1 VNGRLIIMGSGETGP
16 GLVATHRAGIL
27 AAGAE
32 RVVVI
37 DTPFGFQ
44 ENAAQLRE
52 KLVTFFQTSLN
63 VPADIAGLRSRD
75 ADVADRERAL
85 DAIRSADYVF
95 AGPGS
100 PSYALEVWAA
110 MDMSAALHR
119 VISGGG
125 TVTFASAAA
134 LTLGRTT
141 IPVYEIYKVGAEPF
155 WLDGLDLMT
164 ELGLPCSVVPH
175 WNNAEGGNHDT
186 SRCYIG
192 ERRLG
197 RLRDE
202 LRIGLIGVDEHTA
215 AILDFGEGTLRVV
228 GRGGVTLRGDDDWF
242 LPSGSTTELGPVSA
256 HLGAPEAPIS
266 PPANP
271 EPEEVRFEQAMSSG
285 DADGLLIALLQAE
298 ERAQE
303 DPASRVALRSML
315 VRLMS
320 AAESGLADPR
330 TLVSGFVDV
339 IIDQRR
345 QARDSGDYA
354 TADRLRSELERLGI
368 EVRDTPTGATWT
380 LREDGHTFWDA
391 VRPAGDETE

>member
-1 VNGRLIIMGSGETGP
+1 MNGRLIIMGSGETAP
-16 GLVATHRAGIL
+16 GLVATHRAGIR
-27 AAGAE
+27 AARAE

-44 ENAAQLRE
+44 ENAAQLSE
-52 KLVTFFQTSLN
+52 KLVRFFQTSLN
-63 VPADIAGLRSRD
+63 IP
-75 ADVADRERAL
+75 ADVASLRGADASIAERARAL
-85 DAIRSADYVF
+85 DSIHRADYVF

-100 PSYALEVWAA
+100 PSYALEVWAT
-110 MDMSAALHR
+110 MDVSAALRR

-141 IPVYEIYKVGAEPF
+141 IPVYEIYKVGAQPF

-202 LRIGLIGVDEHTA
+202 LRIGLLGVDEHTA
-215 AILDFGEGTLRVV
+215 AVLDFAKGTLGAV

-242 LPSGSTTELGPVSA
+242 IPSGSIVELDAVA
-256 HLGAPEAPIS
+256 VHLGAPSTTAARPATPEA
-266 PPANP
+266 
-271 EPEEVRFEQAMSSG
+271 EEVGFAQAMSSG
-285 DADGLLIALLQAE
+285 DADGMLTALLETEA
-298 ERAQE
+298 RAHD
-303 DPASRVALRSML
+303 DPAARAALRSML
-315 VRLMS
+315 VQLVS
-320 AAESGLADPR
+320 AAEPGLADPR

-339 IIDQRR
+339 IIELRR
-345 QARDSGDYA
+345 QARDNGDYA
-354 TADRLRSELERLGI
+354 TADQIRSDLERLGI
-368 EVRDTPTGATWT
+368 EVRDTPTGATWRM
-380 LREDGHTFWDA
+380 REEG
-391 VRPAGDETE
+391 

>member
-1 VNGRLIIMGSGETGP
+1 MSGRLIIMGSGETAP
-16 GLVATHRAGIL
+16 GLVATHRAGIQ
-27 AAGAE
+27 AARAE

-44 ENAAQLRE
+44 ENAVQLSE
-52 KLVTFFQTSLN
+52 KLVRFFQTSLN
-63 VPADIAGLRSRD
+63 VPADVASLRSAD
-75 ADVADRERAL
+75 ASIADRERAL
-85 DAIRSADYVF
+85 DSIQRANYVF

-100 PSYALEVWAA
+100 PSYALEVWATI
-110 MDMSAALHR
+110 DLSAALRR

-141 IPVYEIYKVGAEPF
+141 IPVYEIYKVGAQPF

-164 ELGLPCSVVPH
+164 KLGLPCSVVPH

-202 LRIGLIGVDEHTA
+202 LRIGLLGVDEHTA
-215 AILDFGEGTLRVV
+215 AVLDFDGGTLAAV
-228 GRGGVTLRGDDDWF
+228 GPGGVTLRGDDDWF
-242 LPSGSTTELGPVSA
+242 IPGGSTVELEAVA
-256 HLGAPEAPIS
+256 VHLGAPSKSAAR
-266 PPANP
+266 PASP
-271 EPEEVRFEQAMSSG
+271 EPEEVGFAQAMSSG
-285 DADGLLIALLQAE
+285 DADGMLTALLEAE
-298 ERAQE
+298 ERAQG
-303 DPASRVALRSML
+303 DSAARFALRSML
-315 VRLMS
+315 VQLVS

-339 IIDQRR
+339 IIQLRR
-345 QARDSGDYA
+345 QARDNGDYA
-354 TADRLRSELERLGI
+354 TADQLRSDLEQLGI
-368 EVRDTPTGATWT
+368 EVSDTPSGVTW
-380 LREDGHTFWDA
+380 RMSE
-391 VRPAGDETE
+391 ES

>member
-1 VNGRLIIMGSGETGP
+1 MNGRLIIMGSGETGP
-16 GLVATHRAGIL
+16 GLVATHRAGIR
-27 AAGAE
+27 AARAE

-44 ENAAQLRE
+44 ENAAQLSE

-63 VPADIAGLRSRD
+63 VPADVAGLRSRN

-85 DAIRSADYVF
+85 NAIRGANYVF

-110 MDMSAALHR
+110 MDVSAALRR

-141 IPVYEIYKVGAEPF
+141 IPVYEIYKVGAQPF
-155 WLDGLDLMT
+155 WLNGLDLMT
-164 ELGLPCSVVPH
+164 DLGLPCSVVPH
-175 WNNAEGGNHDT
+175 WNNADGGNHDT

-215 AILDFGEGTLRVV
+215 AVLDFAEGTLGVV

-242 LPSGSTTELGPVSA
+242 IPSGSTAELGAVA
-256 HLGAPEAPIS
+256 VHLGAPAAPKAL
-266 PPANP
+266 PATP
-271 EPEEVRFEQAMSSG
+271 ESEEVGFTHAMSLG
-285 DADGLLIALLQAE
+285 DADGILIALLETE

-303 DPASRVALRSML
+303 DPAARVALRSML
-315 VRLMS
+315 VQLVS
-320 AAESGLADPR
+320 AAQSGLADSR

-354 TADRLRSELERLGI
+354 TADQIRSDLERLGI

-380 LREDGHTFWDA
+380 MREED
-391 VRPAGDETE
+391 

>member
-16 GLVATHRAGIL
+16 GLVATHRAGIQ
-27 AAGAE
+27 AAKAE

-44 ENAAQLRE
+44 ENAAQLSE
-52 KLVTFFQTSLN
+52 KLVRFFQTSLN
-63 VPADIAGLRSRD
+63 VGADVAGLRSRD

-85 DAIRSADYVF
+85 DAIRHAKYVF

-141 IPVYEIYKVGAEPF
+141 IPVYEIYKVGARPF

-164 ELGLPCSVVPH
+164 GLGLPCSVVPH

-202 LRIGLIGVDEHTA
+202 LRVGLLGVDEHTA
-215 AILDFGEGTLRVV
+215 AVLDFGTSTLAAV

-242 LPSGSTTELGPVSA
+242 IPSGSTVELGGVA
-256 HLGAPEAPIS
+256 RHLGAPSATVTLPAPS
-266 PPANP
+266 
-271 EPEEVRFEQAMSSG
+271 EPGEVRFEEALSSG
-285 DADGLLIALLQAE
+285 DADGMLTALLETE
-298 ERAQE
+298 ERAQD
-303 DPASRVALRSML
+303 DPAARAALRSML
-315 VRLMS
+315 VQLVD

-330 TLVSGFVDV
+330 TLISGFVDV
-339 IIDQRR
+339 IVELRR
-345 QARDSGDYA
+345 QVRDSGDYA
-354 TADRLRSELERLGI
+354 TADQIRSDLEQLGI
-368 EVRDTPTGATWT
+368 EVGDTPTGVVW
-380 LREDGHTFWDA
+380 RMRNQG
-391 VRPAGDETE
+391 

>member
-1 VNGRLIIMGSGETGP
+1 MNGRLIIMGSGETGP
-16 GLVATHRAGIL
+16 GLVATHRAGIQ
-27 AAGAE
+27 AARAE

-44 ENAAQLRE
+44 ENAAQLSE

-63 VPADIAGLRSRD
+63 VPADVAGLRSRD

-85 DAIRSADYVF
+85 DAIRRAKYVF

-141 IPVYEIYKVGAEPF
+141 IPVYEIYKVGAPPF

-202 LRIGLIGVDEHTA
+202 LRVGLLGVDEHTA
-215 AILDFGEGTLRVV
+215 AVLDFGEGTLAAV
-228 GRGGVTLRGDDDWF
+228 GRGGVTLRGDDDWVI
-242 LPSGSTTELGPVSA
+242 PCGSTVELGAVA
-256 HLGAPEAPIS
+256 IHLGAPEAPEAL
-266 PPANP
+266 PAPP
-271 EPEEVRFEQAMSSG
+271 EPEEVGFAQAMRSG
-285 DADGLLIALLQAE
+285 DADGLLIALLETE
-298 ERAQE
+298 ERAQD
-303 DPASRVALRSML
+303 DPAARAALRSML
-315 VRLMS
+315 VQLVS
-320 AAESGLADPR
+320 AAEIGLADPR
-330 TLVSGFVDV
+330 TLISGFVDV
-339 IIDQRR
+339 IVELRR
-345 QARDSGDYA
+345 QARDGGDYA
-354 TADRLRSELERLGI
+354 TADQIRSDLERLGI
-368 EVRDTPTGATWT
+368 EVRDTRTGATWT
-380 LREDGHTFWDA
+380 MRGKADG
-391 VRPAGDETE
+391 